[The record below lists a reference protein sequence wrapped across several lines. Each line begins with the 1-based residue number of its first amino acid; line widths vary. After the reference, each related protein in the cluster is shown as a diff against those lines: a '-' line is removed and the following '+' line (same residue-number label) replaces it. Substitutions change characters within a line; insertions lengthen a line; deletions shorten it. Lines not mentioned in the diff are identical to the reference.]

1 MHNDRDVLET
11 CSKTL
16 EFLCT
21 EGSGIFTKCDIARS
35 NIIDQCV
42 NRYKEAI
49 DDWRNLIAG
58 EEIPNEDEIFNIIVS
73 LKKVSILYSCHNLN
87 PWGIFDS
94 LYEDLDE
101 CQSRTAE
108 GKALPNEALVY
119 CIESCYFAITWGL
132 HFLENTCEQQNQEDA
147 SLILQRNLF
156 KFMNVCTE
164 LVRSSKIIEIQ
175 EAVRQKK

>member
-1 MHNDRDVLET
+1 MSTHNDRDVLET

-21 EGSGIFTKCDIARS
+21 EGSGIYSRCDIARS
-35 NIIDQCV
+35 NMIDQSV

-58 EEIPNEDEIFNIIVS
+58 EEVPDEDETFNIIVS

-101 CQSRTAE
+101 CQTRTVE
-108 GKALPNEALVY
+108 GKALPNEVNEYVL
-119 CIESCYFAITWGL
+119 SFSPS
-132 HFLENTCEQQNQEDA
+132 HPPP
-147 SLILQRNLF
+147 LF
-156 KFMNVCTE
+156 DFIFRISREKRFQTP
-164 LVRSSKIIEIQ
+164 
-175 EAVRQKK
+175 

>member
-21 EGSGIFTKCDIARS
+21 EGSSIFTKCDIARS

-58 EEIPNEDEIFNIIVS
+58 EEVPNEDEIFNIIVS

-94 LYEDLDE
+94 LYEDLEE
-101 CQSRTAE
+101 CQLRTAE
-108 GKALPNEALVY
+108 GKALPNEVNFQDISTLKFLPTEQFVSNAL
-119 CIESCYFAITWGL
+119 I
-132 HFLENTCEQQNQEDA
+132 
-147 SLILQRNLF
+147 F
-156 KFMNVCTE
+156 K
-164 LVRSSKIIEIQ
+164 S
-175 EAVRQKK
+175 

>member
-1 MHNDRDVLET
+1 MQMHNDRDVLET

-21 EGSGIFTKCDIARS
+21 EGSGIFTKSDIARS

-42 NRYKEAI
+42 NLYKEHI

-58 EEIPNEDEIFNIIVS
+58 EEIPNEDDVFHIIVS
-73 LKKVSILYSCHNLN
+73 LKKISILYSCHNLN

-101 CQSRTAE
+101 YQVRAAE
-108 GKALPNEALVY
+108 GKALPNEVL
-119 CIESCYFAITWGL
+119 
-132 HFLENTCEQQNQEDA
+132 
-147 SLILQRNLF
+147 LINHLLTYQLTDSSHNNLLF
-156 KFMNVCTE
+156 F
-164 LVRSSKIIEIQ
+164 
-175 EAVRQKK
+175 